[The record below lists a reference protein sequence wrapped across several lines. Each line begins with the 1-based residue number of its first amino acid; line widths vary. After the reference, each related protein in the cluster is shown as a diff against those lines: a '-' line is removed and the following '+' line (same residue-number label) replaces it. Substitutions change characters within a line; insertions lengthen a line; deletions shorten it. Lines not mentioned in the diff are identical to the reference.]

1 MILDNMSVSESEASR
16 HKPNV
21 GVRLN
26 NDSSMSASQSMRSSL
41 LAGSPNLSPSILS
54 GKIEKEP
61 PKSRERF
68 WVLLLFGC
76 CTMINACGW
85 ISISPIF
92 ALVQA
97 VSYLNPTPDVL
108 T

>member
-21 GVRLN
+21 GARLN
-26 NDSSMSASQSMRSSL
+26 TDSSMSMSQSMRSSL
-41 LAGSPNLSPSILS
+41 LAGSPNLSRSILS

-61 PKSRERF
+61 PKSKERF

-92 ALVQA
+92 ALVEA